1 MTSSEP
7 PPFKDRTD
15 QDGVWACFALNTLK
29 SRVPLAGGWEV
40 LVGCDLPQDD
50 GARWVRGGSG
60 LFLCLRIEEAIQ
72 QAQGAVEKGGF
83 QEKRQ

>member
-1 MTSSEP
+1 
-7 PPFKDRTD
+7 
-15 QDGVWACFALNTLK
+15 
-29 SRVPLAGGWEV
+29 
-40 LVGCDLPQDD
+40 
-50 GARWVRGGSG
+50 VRGGSG